1 MKYKKLFGALLVA
14 STLVLGACGG
24 NGSNSG
30 NKSTAKPSGSGN
42 TPTSRS
48 SIPPQP
54 SVDISELAIA
64 KDGNDV
70 FLSVKGSVTAIDA
83 ASLKFAFGLEI
94 YSSSS
99 SQAAEGEGE
108 GEGEATPADNFVY
121 GKATPADADYNV
133 DAPIADKKFEAK
145 LNLSSLKNAEGKYLL
160 EGGNKYAI
168 YAGAKGYAYEQ
179 LELDAP
185 TTVLQD
191 NAFKYYF
198 RADQEAGNSAKL
210 VVDDLGPVRIE
221 KVSVARD
228 LYGRTGIFAKIGGA
242 NNANLTEEQLNGYTS
257 YVNFQK
263 LPNTS
268 TRVQKEG
275 SQTEGNPYYF
285 YKVEGEEAF
294 IIINIDFMVRD
305 GATSGDYNTH
315 LNIQQNKQEN
325 CVSTGVIDTTDAPF
339 DAGNG
344 KTIAVY
350 SHPGE
355 HKEENIW
362 GNVGFR
368 VTIPEAEEAGE
379 QDLDLQNQIIG
390 LGQPSPLLCFLTLS
404 VMILT

>member
-1 MKYKKLFGALLVA
+1 MKYRKLLGALLVA
-14 STLVLGACGG
+14 STLILSACNNGG
-24 NGSNSG
+24 SSNSG
-30 NKSTAKPSGSGN
+30 KSSGKSGGSGA
-42 TPTSRS
+42 TPTTSRS
-48 SIPPQP
+48 SLPPQP
-54 SVDISELAIA
+54 AVNMEEIAIA
-64 KDGNDV
+64 KEGQDV
-70 FLSVKGSVTAIDA
+70 FLSVKGSVTAIEA
-83 ASLKFAFGLEI
+83 TSLKFAFGLEL
-94 YSSSS
+94 YNSSSGQA
-99 SQAAEGEGE
+99 QAAEGEGE
-108 GEGEATPADNFVY
+108 GETPAEPADSFVY
-121 GKATPADADYNV
+121 GKATPADADYNI

-145 LNLSSLKNAEGKYLL
+145 LNLSNLKNGDAYILD
-160 EGGNKYAI
+160 GGNKYAI

-179 LELDAP
+179 LEFDAP

-221 KVSVARD
+221 KASIARD

-242 NNANLTEEQLNGYTS
+242 NNANLTADELNAYNS

-275 SQTEGNPYYF
+275 SQSEGNPYYF
-285 YKVEGEEAF
+285 YVVEGNEAF
-294 IIINIDFMVRD
+294 VVINIDFMVRE

-315 LNIQQNKQEN
+315 LNIQNNKQEN

-339 DAGNG
+339 DAGDG

-355 HKEENIW
+355 HTEENIW

-368 VTIPEAEEAGE
+368 VTIPEAEAAE
-379 QDLDLQNQIIG
+379 
-390 LGQPSPLLCFLTLS
+390 
-404 VMILT
+404 

>member
-1 MKYKKLFGALLVA
+1 MKYRKLIGALLVA
-14 STLVLGACGG
+14 STLILGACNNGG
-24 NGSNSG
+24 SSNNGGKSSG
-30 NKSTAKPSGSGN
+30 KSGSGAN
-42 TPTSRS
+42 PTTSRS
-48 SIPPQP
+48 SVPPTP
-54 SVDISELAIA
+54 SVSMEELAIA
-64 KDGNDV
+64 KEGNDV
-70 FLSVKGSVTAIDA
+70 FLSVKGSVTAIEA

-94 YSSSS
+94 YQSSSG
-99 SQAAEGEGE
+99 QAAAAEGEEGEGE
-108 GEGEATPADNFVY
+108 GETPAEPADNFVY
-121 GKATPADADYNV
+121 GKATPADADYTV

-145 LNLSSLKNAEGKYLL
+145 LNLSALKGADNKYLL

-168 YAGAKGYAYEQ
+168 YAGAKGYSYEQ

-221 KVSVARD
+221 KVSIARD

-275 SQTEGNPYYF
+275 SQSEGNPYYF

-355 HKEENIW
+355 HTEDNIW

-368 VTIPEAEEAGE
+368 VTIPEAEQAE
-379 QDLDLQNQIIG
+379 
-390 LGQPSPLLCFLTLS
+390 
-404 VMILT
+404 

>member
-1 MKYKKLFGALLVA
+1 MKYRKLLGALLVA
-14 STLVLGACGG
+14 STLILGACNNGG
-24 NGSNSG
+24 SSNSG
-30 NKSTAKPSGSGN
+30 KSSGKSGGSGA
-42 TPTSRS
+42 TPTTSRS
-48 SIPPQP
+48 SLPPQP
-54 SVDISELAIA
+54 AVNMEEIAIA
-64 KDGNDV
+64 KEGQDV
-70 FLSVKGSVTAIDA
+70 FLSVKGSVTAIEA
-83 ASLKFAFGLEI
+83 TSLKFAFGLEL
-94 YSSSS
+94 YNSSSGQA
-99 SQAAEGEGE
+99 QAAEGEGE
-108 GEGEATPADNFVY
+108 GEGETPAEPADSFVY
-121 GKATPADADYNV
+121 GKATPADADYNI

-145 LNLSSLKNAEGKYLL
+145 LNLSNLKNGDAYILD
-160 EGGNKYAI
+160 GGNKYAI

-179 LELDAP
+179 LEFDAP

-263 LPNTS
+263 LPNTN

-275 SQTEGNPYYF
+275 SQSEGNPYYF
-285 YKVEGEEAF
+285 YKVEGNEAF
-294 IIINIDFMVRD
+294 IIINIDFMVKE

-315 LNIQQNKQEN
+315 LNIQNNKQEN
-325 CVSTGVIDTTDAPF
+325 CVSTGVIDTTAAPF
-339 DAGNG
+339 DAGDG

-355 HKEENIW
+355 HTEDNIW

-368 VTIPEAEEAGE
+368 VTIPEAEEAAE
-379 QDLDLQNQIIG
+379 
-390 LGQPSPLLCFLTLS
+390 
-404 VMILT
+404 

>member
-1 MKYKKLFGALLVA
+1 MKYRKLLGALLVA
-14 STLVLGACGG
+14 STLILSACNNGG
-24 NGSNSG
+24 SSNGGKSSG
-30 NKSTAKPSGSGN
+30 KSSGGGN
-42 TPTSRS
+42 TPTTSRS
-48 SIPPQP
+48 SLPPQP
-54 SVDISELAIA
+54 AVNMEEIAIA
-64 KDGNDV
+64 KEGQDV
-70 FLSVKGSVTAIDA
+70 FLSVKGSVTAIEA
-83 ASLKFAFGLEI
+83 TSLKFAFGLEL
-94 YSSSS
+94 YNSGSGQA
-99 SQAAEGEGE
+99 QAAEGEGE
-108 GEGEATPADNFVY
+108 GEGETPAEPADSFVY
-121 GKATPADADYNV
+121 GKATPADADYNI

-145 LNLSSLKNAEGKYLL
+145 LNLSNLKNGDAYILD
-160 EGGNKYAI
+160 GGNKYAI

-179 LELDAP
+179 LEFDAP

-221 KVSVARD
+221 KATIARD

-242 NNANLTEEQLNGYTS
+242 NNANLTADELNAYNS

-275 SQTEGNPYYF
+275 SQSEGNPYYF
-285 YKVEGEEAF
+285 YVVEGNEAF
-294 IIINIDFMVRD
+294 VVINIDFMVRE

-315 LNIQQNKQEN
+315 LNIQNNKQEN

-339 DAGNG
+339 DAGDG

-355 HKEENIW
+355 HTEENIW

-368 VTIPEAEEAGE
+368 VTIPEAEAAE
-379 QDLDLQNQIIG
+379 
-390 LGQPSPLLCFLTLS
+390 
-404 VMILT
+404 

>member
-1 MKYKKLFGALLVA
+1 MKYRKLLGALLVA
-14 STLVLGACGG
+14 STLILSACNNGG
-24 NGSNSG
+24 SSNSG
-30 NKSTAKPSGSGN
+30 KSSGKSGGSGA
-42 TPTSRS
+42 TPTTSRS
-48 SIPPQP
+48 SLPPQP
-54 SVDISELAIA
+54 AVNMEEIAIA
-64 KDGNDV
+64 KEGQDV
-70 FLSVKGSVTAIDA
+70 FLSVKGSVTAIEA
-83 ASLKFAFGLEI
+83 TSLKFAFGLEL
-94 YSSSS
+94 YNSSSGQA
-99 SQAAEGEGE
+99 QAAEGEGE
-108 GEGEATPADNFVY
+108 GEGEGETPAEPADSFVY
-121 GKATPADADYNV
+121 GKATPADADYNI

-145 LNLSSLKNAEGKYLL
+145 LNLSNLKNGDAYILD
-160 EGGNKYAI
+160 GGNKYAI

-179 LELDAP
+179 LEFDAP

-221 KVSVARD
+221 KASIARD

-242 NNANLTEEQLNGYTS
+242 NNANLTADELNAYNS

-275 SQTEGNPYYF
+275 SQSEGNPYYF
-285 YKVEGEEAF
+285 YVVEGNEAF
-294 IIINIDFMVRD
+294 VVINIDFMVRE

-315 LNIQQNKQEN
+315 LNIQNNKQEN

-339 DAGNG
+339 DAGDG

-355 HKEENIW
+355 HTEENIW

-368 VTIPEAEEAGE
+368 VTIPEAEAAE
-379 QDLDLQNQIIG
+379 
-390 LGQPSPLLCFLTLS
+390 
-404 VMILT
+404 

>member
-1 MKYKKLFGALLVA
+1 MKYRKLLGALLVT
-14 STLVLGACGG
+14 STLILGACNNGG
-24 NGSNSG
+24 SSNSG
-30 NKSTAKPSGSGN
+30 KSSGKSGGSGA
-42 TPTSRS
+42 TPTTSRS
-48 SIPPQP
+48 SLPPQP
-54 SVDISELAIA
+54 AVNMEEIAIA
-64 KDGNDV
+64 KEGQDV
-70 FLSVKGSVTAIDA
+70 FLSVKGSVTAIEA
-83 ASLKFAFGLEI
+83 TSLKFAFGLEL
-94 YSSSS
+94 YNSSSG
-99 SQAAEGEGE
+99 QAQAGEGEGE
-108 GEGEATPADNFVY
+108 GEGETPAEPADSFVY
-121 GKATPADADYNV
+121 GKATPADADYNI

-145 LNLSSLKNAEGKYLL
+145 LNLSNLKNGDAYILD
-160 EGGNKYAI
+160 GGNKYAI

-179 LELDAP
+179 LEFDAP

-242 NNANLTEEQLNGYTS
+242 NNANLTEEQLNGYNS

-275 SQTEGNPYYF
+275 SQSEGNPYYF
-285 YKVEGEEAF
+285 YVVEGNEAF
-294 IIINIDFMVRD
+294 IVINIDFMVRE

-315 LNIQQNKQEN
+315 LNIQNNKQEN
-325 CVSTGVIDTTDAPF
+325 CVSTGVIDTTEAPF
-339 DAGNG
+339 DAGDG
-344 KTIAVY
+344 KKIAVY

-355 HKEENIW
+355 HTEDNIW

-368 VTIPEAEEAGE
+368 VTIPEAEAAE
-379 QDLDLQNQIIG
+379 
-390 LGQPSPLLCFLTLS
+390 
-404 VMILT
+404 

>member
-1 MKYKKLFGALLVA
+1 MKYKKLLGTLLVA
-14 STLVLGACGG
+14 STLILSACGG
-24 NGSNSG
+24 NSSSAGGKSSG
-30 NKSTAKPSGSGN
+30 KSGGG
-42 TPTSRS
+42 TPTTSRS
-48 SIPPQP
+48 SLPPQP
-54 SVDISELAIA
+54 SVNMSELAIA
-64 KDGNDV
+64 KEGQDV
-70 FLSVKGSVTAIDA
+70 FLSVNGSVTAIEA
-83 ASLKFAFGLEI
+83 TSLKFAFGLEL
-94 YSSSS
+94 YSSS
-99 SQAAEGEGE
+99 QGQAPAAEGEGE
-108 GEGEATPADNFVY
+108 GEGEQQEAEPADAFVY
-121 GKATPADADYNV
+121 GKASPAAADYTI

-145 LNLSSLKNAEGKYLL
+145 LNLSNLKDAEGKYLL

-168 YAGAKGYAYEQ
+168 YAGAQGYSYEQ
-179 LELDAP
+179 LEFDAP

-198 RADQEAGNSAKL
+198 RADQEAGNSVKL

-221 KVSVARD
+221 KVSIARD

-242 NNANLTEEQLNGYTS
+242 NNANLTEDELNAFTS

-275 SQTEGNPYYF
+275 SQSEGNPYYF

-294 IIINIDFMVRD
+294 IIINIDFMVRE

-325 CVSTGVIDTTDAPF
+325 CVSTGVIDTTEAPF
-339 DAGNG
+339 DAGDG

-355 HKEENIW
+355 HTEDNIW

-368 VTIPEAEEAGE
+368 VTIPVAEQAE
-379 QDLDLQNQIIG
+379 
-390 LGQPSPLLCFLTLS
+390 
-404 VMILT
+404 

>member
-1 MKYKKLFGALLVA
+1 MKYRKLLGALLVA
-14 STLVLGACGG
+14 STLILSACNNGG
-24 NGSNSG
+24 SSNSG
-30 NKSTAKPSGSGN
+30 KSSGKSGGSGA
-42 TPTSRS
+42 TPTTSRS
-48 SIPPQP
+48 SLPPQP
-54 SVDISELAIA
+54 AVNMEEIAIA
-64 KDGNDV
+64 KEGQDV
-70 FLSVKGSVTAIDA
+70 FLSVKGSVTAIEA
-83 ASLKFAFGLEI
+83 TSLKFAFGLEL
-94 YSSSS
+94 YNSSSGQA
-99 SQAAEGEGE
+99 QAAEGEGE
-108 GEGEATPADNFVY
+108 GEGEGETPAEPADSFVY
-121 GKATPADADYNV
+121 GKATPADADYNI

-145 LNLSSLKNAEGKYLL
+145 LNLSNLKNGDAYILD
-160 EGGNKYAI
+160 GGNKYAI

-179 LELDAP
+179 LEFDAP

-242 NNANLTEEQLNGYTS
+242 NNANLTEEQLNGYNS

-275 SQTEGNPYYF
+275 NQSEGNPYYF
-285 YKVEGEEAF
+285 YVVEGNEAF
-294 IIINIDFMVRD
+294 VVINIDFMVRE

-315 LNIQQNKQEN
+315 LNIQNNKQEN
-325 CVSTGVIDTTDAPF
+325 CVSTGVIDTTEAPF
-339 DAGNG
+339 DAGDG
-344 KTIAVY
+344 KKIAVY

-355 HKEENIW
+355 HTEENIW

-368 VTIPEAEEAGE
+368 VTIPEAEAAE
-379 QDLDLQNQIIG
+379 
-390 LGQPSPLLCFLTLS
+390 
-404 VMILT
+404 

>member
-1 MKYKKLFGALLVA
+1 MKYRKLLGALFVA
-14 STLVLGACGG
+14 STLILSACNNGG
-24 NGSNSG
+24 SSNSG
-30 NKSTAKPSGSGN
+30 KSSGKSGGSGA
-42 TPTSRS
+42 TPTTSRS
-48 SIPPQP
+48 SLPPQP
-54 SVDISELAIA
+54 AVNMEEIAIA
-64 KDGNDV
+64 KEGQDV
-70 FLSVKGSVTAIDA
+70 FLSVKGSVTAIEA
-83 ASLKFAFGLEI
+83 TSLKFAFGLEL
-94 YSSSS
+94 YNSSSGQA
-99 SQAAEGEGE
+99 QAAEGEGE
-108 GEGEATPADNFVY
+108 GEGEGETPAEPADSFVY
-121 GKATPADADYNV
+121 GKATPADADYNI

-145 LNLSSLKNAEGKYLL
+145 LNLSNLKNGDAYILD
-160 EGGNKYAI
+160 GGNKYAI

-179 LELDAP
+179 LEFDAP

-242 NNANLTEEQLNGYTS
+242 NNANLTEEQLNGYNS

-275 SQTEGNPYYF
+275 NQSEGNPYYF
-285 YKVEGEEAF
+285 YVVEGNEAF
-294 IIINIDFMVRD
+294 IVINIDFMVRE

-315 LNIQQNKQEN
+315 LNIQNNKQEN
-325 CVSTGVIDTTDAPF
+325 CVSTGVIDTTEAPF
-339 DAGNG
+339 DAGDG
-344 KTIAVY
+344 KKIAVY

-355 HKEENIW
+355 HTEDNIW

-368 VTIPEAEEAGE
+368 VTIPEAEAAE
-379 QDLDLQNQIIG
+379 
-390 LGQPSPLLCFLTLS
+390 
-404 VMILT
+404 

>member
-1 MKYKKLFGALLVA
+1 MKYRKLLGALLVA
-14 STLVLGACGG
+14 STLILSACNNDGSSNGG
-24 NGSNSG
+24 KSSG
-30 NKSTAKPSGSGN
+30 KSSGGGN
-42 TPTSRS
+42 TPTTSRS
-48 SIPPQP
+48 SLPPQP
-54 SVDISELAIA
+54 AVNMEEIAIA
-64 KDGNDV
+64 KEGQDV
-70 FLSVKGSVTAIDA
+70 FLSVKGSVTAIEA
-83 ASLKFAFGLEI
+83 TSLKFAFGLEL
-94 YSSSS
+94 YNSGSGQA
-99 SQAAEGEGE
+99 QAAEGEGE
-108 GEGEATPADNFVY
+108 GEGETPAEPADSFVY
-121 GKATPADADYNV
+121 GKATPADADYNI

-145 LNLSSLKNAEGKYLL
+145 LNLSNLKNGDAYILD
-160 EGGNKYAI
+160 GGNKYAI

-179 LELDAP
+179 LEFDAP

-221 KVSVARD
+221 KATIARD

-242 NNANLTEEQLNGYTS
+242 NNANLTADELNAYNS

-275 SQTEGNPYYF
+275 SQSEGNPYYF
-285 YKVEGEEAF
+285 YVVEGNEAF
-294 IIINIDFMVRD
+294 VVINIDFMVRE

-315 LNIQQNKQEN
+315 LNIQNNKQEN

-339 DAGNG
+339 DAGDG

-355 HKEENIW
+355 HTEENIW

-368 VTIPEAEEAGE
+368 VTIPEAEAAE
-379 QDLDLQNQIIG
+379 
-390 LGQPSPLLCFLTLS
+390 
-404 VMILT
+404 